1 MIDKTESAPIM
12 GPGAARLMLLAVII
26 LWGTNWPIIKVG
38 LEFMP
43 PLWFAAARMA
53 LGIASFLL
61 LLAVMGKLSLPTRR
75 DLPVVFSIGLAQ
87 MIGFVALINFGLL
100 YVDAGRSATLA
111 YTTPLWVT
119 PVAVWLLG
127 EVLTGRRIFGLLLGL
142 SGVAALFNPL
152 GFDWGDTKAL
162 FGNAC
167 LLGAALAWSIGILH
181 VRAHKWDSTPLQ
193 LAPWQMLVALPPLT
207 ALSWFREDWG
217 SVVWTPETLGVLF
230 YNGPIAT
237 AFCFWAS
244 IAVTRALPAITTA
257 LSFLAV
263 PVAGVLFSALFLGE
277 VLTPTLIAGLALI
290 IGGMALVNL
299 PESRA
304 GKSRSAADPAD

>member
-1 MIDKTESAPIM
+1 MTSKVISPTV
-12 GPGAARLMLLAVII
+12 ARLLLLAVVV
-26 LWGTNWPIIKVG
+26 LWGANWPIVKVG

-43 PLWFAAARMA
+43 PLWFAAARMV
-53 LGIASFLL
+53 LGVASFVVLL
-61 LLAVMGKLSLPTRR
+61 TVLGRLKLPTRK
-75 DLPVVFSIGLAQ
+75 DLPVVFSIGVAQ
-87 MIGFVALINFGLL
+87 MTGFVALINFGLL
-100 YVDAGRSATLA
+100 YVDAGRSAILA

-127 EVLTGRRIFGLLLGL
+127 EALTGRKIFGLALGL

-152 GFDWGDTKAL
+152 GFDWNDTDAL
-162 FGNAC
+162 LGNGY

-181 VRAHKWDSTPLQ
+181 VRAHKWDSSPLE
-193 LAPWQMLVALPPLT
+193 LAPWQMLVAVPTLV
-207 ALSWFREDWG
+207 ALSWFREDW
-217 SVVWTPETLGVLF
+217 SAIVWSPEAIGVLI

-244 IAVTRALPAITTA
+244 VAVTRALPAITSS

-263 PVAGVLFSALFLGE
+263 PVAGVLFSALLLGE
-277 VLTPTLIAGLALI
+277 TLTATLVSGLALI

-299 PESRA
+299 REARPAEKIGKPRTHAES
-304 GKSRSAADPAD
+304 AD